1 MPFKSKPPSPV
12 ASRREWQRYLE
23 EVKSLAEEYP
33 EQEVFEWE
41 IRHAQAVVAA
51 LDGKLQWPSVVAL
64 LNRLPLNQMA
74 LRRLQEAKQV
84 PDLSLLHLVQLLQLG
99 FEENLPLLG
108 QGGRYRADLEL
119 AAGQLL
125 DHNLLP
131 AQVMRWLLSNR
142 NGGEQSEQNDTL
154 LRWLEEAP
162 NWQAAAQSL
171 MEWFYDLKASQDPY
185 YR

>member
-1 MPFKSKPPSPV
+1 
-12 ASRREWQRYLE
+12 
-23 EVKSLAEEYP
+23 
-33 EQEVFEWE
+33 
-41 IRHAQAVVAA
+41 
-51 LDGKLQWPSVVAL
+51 
-64 LNRLPLNQMA
+64 
-74 LRRLQEAKQV
+74 
-84 PDLSLLHLVQLLQLG
+84 
-99 FEENLPLLG
+99 LPLLG